1 MASSVE
7 VASDQLQPMMAA
19 ARNHATSR
27 IEYWTQ
33 RAHEWE
39 QAKSGVQ
46 TTARVGRSAGLI
58 AEERALIASLEP
70 DRELIRPLV
79 LVLPKEQ

>member
-1 MASSVE
+1 
-7 VASDQLQPMMAA
+7 MMAA

-27 IEYWTQ
+27 IEYWID
-33 RAHEWE
+33 RADQWQH
-39 QAKSGVQ
+39 AKDDSQ
-46 TTARVGRSAGLI
+46 TVLRAGRSANLI